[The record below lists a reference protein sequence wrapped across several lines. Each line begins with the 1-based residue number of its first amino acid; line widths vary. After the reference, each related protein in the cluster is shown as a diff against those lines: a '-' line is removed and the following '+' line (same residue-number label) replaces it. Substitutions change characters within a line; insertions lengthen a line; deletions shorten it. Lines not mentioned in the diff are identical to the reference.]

1 MKKFLLSTITIIAG
15 TVSLSAQIP
24 TSGLMA
30 KWSFDGDLTAD
41 SHGSYTLTNNGATLS
56 DGFQSA
62 PNTAALF
69 NGTAIMGSTNTAF
82 QRNTFSMS
90 TWVYTT
96 QSNFFHTLAN
106 VRINVSSSPFNS
118 FNLCVGS
125 YTGNKLTFFFTT
137 SSGNDLSLQDTT
149 EQVIHDSTWTHVA
162 VSCNFD
168 GTNTAVKLF
177 VNGAMHAQG
186 SFLGDIQYP
195 VNNPFTLGN
204 VNGATDANNA
214 LFGKLNEFLFYDRAL
229 TPSEVS
235 TIYGTVSTNISN
247 IKNDLLEISVYPN
260 PTTSVLNIEVKE
272 QTQITIVN
280 VLGEIVKTET
290 INGLSSL
297 DVTELS
303 SGVYFIQ
310 SNTGIKSK
318 FIKQ

>member
-1 MKKFLLSTITIIAG
+1 MRKQLLLTFTIIVG
-15 TVSLSAQIP
+15 TISLSAQIP

-30 KWSFDGDLTAD
+30 KWSFDGNLTTD
-41 SHGSYTLTNNGATLS
+41 SQGSYTLTNNGASLS

-69 NGTAIMGSTNTAF
+69 NGSAIMSSNNTAF
-82 QRNTFSMS
+82 QRTSFSMS

-106 VRINVSSSPFNS
+106 VRINASSSPFNS
-118 FNLCVGS
+118 YNLCVGS
-125 YTGNKLTFFFTT
+125 YTGNKVTFFFTT
-137 SSGNDLSLQDTT
+137 SSGNDQSLQDTT

-162 VSCNFD
+162 VTCNFD
-168 GTNTAVKLF
+168 GTQTAVKLF

-195 VNNPFTLGN
+195 TNNPFTLGN
-204 VNGATDANNA
+204 VNGVTDANNA

-229 TPSEVS
+229 TPSEVA
-235 TIYGTVSTNISN
+235 TIYGTVSTNINNLINEVS
-247 IKNDLLEISVYPN
+247 EINVYPN
-260 PTTSVLNIEVKE
+260 PTASIINIEVKE

-280 VLGEIVKTET
+280 VLGEVVKTET

-303 SGVYFIQ
+303 SGIYFIQ